1 MLVFSQDQIEKM
13 TKDVIEQLPWY
24 SVEGKKTINN
34 LLSNFKKG
42 REDFK
47 KMADDGYEKLK
58 KYYSDVRTNEPV
70 S

>member
-1 MLVFSQDQIEKM
+1 M

>member
-1 MLVFSQDQIEKM
+1 M

-47 KMADDGYEKLK
+47 KMADDGYE
-58 KYYSDVRTNEPV
+58 N
-70 S
+70 